1 MSLLPIAAFL
11 LRFIGLQPS
20 PWSMGPSIKYVS
32 TFFWETGL
40 KIREKM
46 MTVMYKK
53 VLSLGIGVS
62 KISKKVLY
70 GRPL

>member
-1 MSLLPIAAFL
+1 
-11 LRFIGLQPS
+11 
-20 PWSMGPSIKYVS
+20 MGPSIKYVS

-53 VLSLGIGVS
+53 VLSLGMGWCQKYQKRYFMEGPYSVVQHRQS
-62 KISKKVLY
+62 QA
-70 GRPL
+70 